1 MQTRQSRRGRW
12 PAHANWIMNA
22 RLIVKQGST
31 MWQGVMKAWHTLQ
44 SGLEQ
49 QDPACWEEV
58 LRQPLYG
65 NRMLTNEVGQ
75 QWGTEP
81 TTTMAWWPG
90 RNIKSLKDMI
100 RPDGYGWK
108 AFEEQWSLPRTRV
121 TPTLYER
128 LRNSIPW
135 DAIPTP
141 PPSPG
146 QWLAAKE
153 EDGTIYR
160 IFHITSVEPIQATL
174 YHKDTSERLL
184 YVEQHHQPDDSQ
196 LHEVRV
202 IQCGGTTR
210 TVLSF
215 NPKEVP
221 KTEHTLWLW
230 GGDWI
235 RNLEWDPKEW
245 QWRRIGLLAD
255 TSILNYSTK
264 RGYRVALRQNNHQM
278 KVDAELEATGFNSK
292 TRAKF
297 FNRIWHPYLPRKVS
311 AMQWLILTE
320 GLPVGAW
327 RERLKL
333 PSECQLCPEHSRET
347 LQHAF
352 MECPEISR
360 AWSLFRNTR
369 SSAGLPEAFHSW
381 KDISR
386 GLMVDPPGPS
396 MEEELRWDTAAAY
409 KVTMDT
415 PWDILRAL
423 LLWAIWCSRVDF
435 AFRDEQFHLG
445 LVIWNAWRNT
455 IYCAMEAYKELFR
468 YKRNE
473 EKRHEAIECFQNIW
487 TAGNIFGRLQ
497 DGTIKWNLTPNV
509 HFLPRDLGAWLVRPI
524 RINRLSE
531 SPDPEADFMAQ
542 SNLAD
547 HIDNFLQEIATHW
560 RPHQDSNQPVPLT
573 PTAETS
579 SNPTQGPE
587 NANADN
593 SWVQDTKSLSR
604 ETRDNSLVHQTDTL
618 GETLSVPCSSPHHP
632 TPNIYNVKSGDHM
645 GSSERHP
652 KSRNKRKCIR
662 KKPVVVNKIE
672 ECDQLPGS
680 EDVQR
685 PKSRHKIRCRFGP
698 LKRKGVLSSASSSL
712 WNNRFSIR

>member
-1 MQTRQSRRGRW
+1 
-12 PAHANWIMNA
+12 
-22 RLIVKQGST
+22 
-31 MWQGVMKAWHTLQ
+31 
-44 SGLEQ
+44 
-49 QDPACWEEV
+49 
-58 LRQPLYG
+58 
-65 NRMLTNEVGQ
+65 
-75 QWGTEP
+75 
-81 TTTMAWWPG
+81 
-90 RNIKSLKDMI
+90 
-100 RPDGYGWK
+100 
-108 AFEEQWSLPRTRV
+108 
-121 TPTLYER
+121 
-128 LRNSIPW
+128 
-135 DAIPTP
+135 
-141 PPSPG
+141 
-146 QWLAAKE
+146 
-153 EDGTIYR
+153 
-160 IFHITSVEPIQATL
+160 
-174 YHKDTSERLL
+174 
-184 YVEQHHQPDDSQ
+184 
-196 LHEVRV
+196 
-202 IQCGGTTR
+202 
-210 TVLSF
+210 
-215 NPKEVP
+215 
-221 KTEHTLWLW
+221 
-230 GGDWI
+230 
-235 RNLEWDPKEW
+235 
-245 QWRRIGLLAD
+245 
-255 TSILNYSTK
+255 
-264 RGYRVALRQNNHQM
+264 
-278 KVDAELEATGFNSK
+278 
-292 TRAKF
+292 
-297 FNRIWHPYLPRKVS
+297 
-311 AMQWLILTE
+311 
-320 GLPVGAW
+320 
-327 RERLKL
+327 
-333 PSECQLCPEHSRET
+333 
-347 LQHAF
+347 
-352 MECPEISR
+352 
-360 AWSLFRNTR
+360 
-369 SSAGLPEAFHSW
+369 
-381 KDISR
+381 
-386 GLMVDPPGPS
+386 MVDPPGPS

-423 LLWAIWCSRVDF
+423 LLWAIWCSRVDL